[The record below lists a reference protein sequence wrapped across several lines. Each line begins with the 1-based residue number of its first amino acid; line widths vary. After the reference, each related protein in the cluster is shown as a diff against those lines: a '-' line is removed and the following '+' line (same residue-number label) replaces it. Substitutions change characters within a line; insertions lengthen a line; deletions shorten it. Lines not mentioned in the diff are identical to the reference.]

1 MVLTI
6 NSFIS
11 ILQTINE
18 RGRQGESNIRIL
30 TQNTGS
36 GEPRTDDSRQAAVM
50 SEGHQSANGL
60 PRPWPDAVQK
70 LFVREGGCGARGWGD
85 RQVGPGQL
93 QWPVALLSP
102 GLSGLIG
109 ARHDTLVIVH
119 NKISPNLAKYIC
131 HENVTSLNT
140 SRCKLSIVY
149 WINIGPY
156 FGFQSCSYYQYLM
169 MLVTQNN
176 RWHADYTGGRTNAVL
191 KGDRG
196 LFDDETLQ
204 IFANFHHFL
213 MVSDQV

>member
-1 MVLTI
+1 MRGGDRQRGTLE
-6 NSFIS
+6 FWLK
-11 ILQTINE
+11 IL
-18 RGRQGESNIRIL
+18 
-30 TQNTGS
+30 
-36 GEPRTDDSRQAAVM
+36 AAVSRALM
-50 SEGHQSANGL
+50 IHDRRLSCLKVTSLLMVCPGPGQMRCAE
-60 PRPWPDAVQK
+60 V
-70 LFVREGGCGARGWGD
+70 VCEGGGMRGPGVGDTRD